1 MRATP
6 ATALPRDRQP
16 GLLSADSPLWRLG
29 FRPFYLLA
37 AAFAAT
43 AVPAWLLAYLGLLPQ
58 GPVNLL
64 WHMHEMVFGFA
75 VAVVAGFLLTA
86 VQTWTG
92 LATPRGRCLQALVLL
107 WLAGR
112 CAALGAP
119 PLLYAVLDM
128 AFLFVVAGV
137 ILRLL
142 LRADNRRNLPIC
154 LVIAL
159 LGVCNLTFH
168 LALHGLVA
176 VSPLA
181 PVHGAILLVVL
192 LVAVIGGR
200 VGPMFTRNGAPGS
213 RPRNLPR
220 LDLASVIA
228 IAVLAVCWLA
238 AAPGWAILAAGVVA
252 AALNGARF
260 ILWDPLSTLRTPLLW
275 SFHLSYAML
284 VAGLLTLGLAGV
296 GIVSGSAALHL
307 LAAGAMTGMIGA
319 MITRTA
325 RGHTGRSLQAG
336 RPEVAMFALL
346 PLAVAARLAAN
357 LFDGPARGHTLAL
370 SAALWSLAFVIY
382 LLRYGPWLTRARLD
396 GKPG

>member
-1 MRATP
+1 MP
-6 ATALPRDRQP
+6 AASADPLPRQP
-16 GLLSADSPLWRLG
+16 HLASVDAPLWRLG

-58 GPVNLL
+58 GPVDLL
-64 WHMHEMVFGFA
+64 WHTHEMVFGFA

-86 VQTWTG
+86 IQTWTG
-92 LATPRGRCLQALVLL
+92 LPTPHGRSLQALVLL

-119 PLLYAVLDM
+119 PLLYALVDV

-142 LRADNRRNLPIC
+142 LRANNRRNLPIC
-154 LVIAL
+154 GVVAL
-159 LGVCNLTFH
+159 LGVCNLAFH
-168 LALHGLVA
+168 LALNGALA
-176 VSPLA
+176 LSPLA
-181 PVHGAILLVVL
+181 PIHGAILLLVL

-213 RPRNLPR
+213 QPRNLPR
-220 LDLASVIA
+220 LDQASIAA
-228 IAVLAVCWLA
+228 IALAALCWLA
-238 AAPGWAILAAGVVA
+238 AAPGWATALAGIA
-252 AALNGARF
+252 AALLNGARLV
-260 ILWDPLSTLRTPLLW
+260 LWDPLSTLRTPLLW
-275 SFHLSYAML
+275 SFHLSYALL
-284 VAGLLTLGLAGV
+284 VAGLLALGLAALGT
-296 GIVSGSAALHL
+296 VSGSAALHL
-307 LAAGAMTGMIGA
+307 LAAGAMSGMIGA

-325 RGHTGRSLQAG
+325 RGHTGRPLKAG
-336 RPEVAMFALL
+336 GAEIAMFALL

-357 LFDGPARGHTLAL
+357 LFDAPARGHALAL
-370 SAALWSLAFVIY
+370 SAALWSLAFVVY
-382 LLRYGPWLTRARLD
+382 LLRYGPWLARPRLD

>member
-1 MRATP
+1 MRANAAADPLPGRHP
-6 ATALPRDRQP
+6 APPLNGA
-16 GLLSADSPLWRLG
+16 PLWRLG

-37 AAFAAT
+37 AAFAAA

-64 WHMHEMVFGFA
+64 WHVHEMVFGFA

-86 VQTWTG
+86 VQNWTG
-92 LATPRGRCLQALVLL
+92 LPTPRGRGLQALVLL
-107 WLAGR
+107 WIAGR

-119 PLLYAVLDM
+119 PLPYALVDV
-128 AFLFVVAGV
+128 AFLFVLAGV

-154 LVIAL
+154 LMLAL
-159 LGVCNLTFH
+159 LGMCNLGFH
-168 LALHGLVA
+168 LAMHGQA
-176 VSPLA
+176 PVSPLA
-181 PVHGAILLVVL
+181 PIHGAILLLVL
-192 LVAVIGGR
+192 LVALIGGR

-213 RPRNLPR
+213 RARSLPR
-220 LDLASVIA
+220 LDLASIA
-228 IAVLAVCWLA
+228 SIAVLALCWLA
-238 AAPGWAILAAGVVA
+238 AAPGWAIVATGGIA
-252 AALNGARF
+252 AALNGARV

-284 VAGLLTLGLAGV
+284 AAGLLALGLAGV
-296 GIVSGSAALHL
+296 GVVSGSAALHL

-325 RGHTGRSLQAG
+325 RGHTGRSLQAEP
-336 RPEVAMFALL
+336 PEVAMFALL
-346 PLAVAARLAAN
+346 PLAAGARLAAN
-357 LFDGPARGHTLAL
+357 LCDGPARGYALAL

-382 LLRYGPWLTRARLD
+382 LLRYGPWLASGRLD

>member
-1 MRATP
+1 MR
-6 ATALPRDRQP
+6 
-16 GLLSADSPLWRLG
+16 SAPVWQLG
-29 FRPFYLLA
+29 FRPFYMLA

-43 AVPAWLLAYLGLLPQ
+43 AVPAWVLAYLGLLPQ
-58 GPVNLL
+58 GPLGLL
-64 WHMHEMVFGFA
+64 WHAHEMVFGFA

-86 VQTWTG
+86 VQNWTG
-92 LATPRGRCLQALVLL
+92 MPSPKGRSLQALVLL

-119 PLLYAVLDM
+119 PLLYAVVDV
-128 AFLFVVAGV
+128 AFLFVVAGS

-142 LRADNRRNLPIC
+142 LRADNRLNLPIC

-159 LGVCNLTFH
+159 LGVCNLVFH
-168 LALHGLVA
+168 LAMHGVLA

-181 PVHGAILLVVL
+181 PVHGAILLIVL

-220 LDLASVIA
+220 LDLASIA
-228 IAVLAVCWLA
+228 SIALLAACWLA
-238 AAPGWAILAAGVVA
+238 PAPGWAIALAGSVA
-252 AALNGARF
+252 ALLNGARLV
-260 ILWDPLSTLRTPLLW
+260 LWDPLATLRTPLLW
-275 SFHLSYAML
+275 SFHLSYALL
-284 VAGLLTLGLAGV
+284 VAGLFALGLAGI
-296 GIVSGSAALHL
+296 GSGSGSAAVHL

-325 RGHTGRSLQAG
+325 RGHTGRPLDAG

-346 PLAVAARLAAN
+346 PLALAARLAAN
-357 LFDGPARGHTLAL
+357 LFDGPARGHALAL
-370 SAALWSLAFVIY
+370 SALLWSLAFVIY
-382 LLRYGPWLTRARLD
+382 LLRYAPWLTSARLD

>member
-1 MRATP
+1 MHSAPGTDS
-6 ATALPRDRQP
+6 LPRQP
-16 GLLSADSPLWRLG
+16 HLASPDAPLWRLG

-58 GPVNLL
+58 GPVDLL
-64 WHMHEMVFGFA
+64 WHTHEMVFGFA

-86 VQTWTG
+86 VQNWTG
-92 LATPRGRCLQALVLL
+92 LATPHGRSLQALVVL

-119 PLLYAVLDM
+119 PLLYALVDVT
-128 AFLFVVAGV
+128 FLFALAGV

-142 LRADNRRNLPIC
+142 LRANNRRNLPIC
-154 LVIAL
+154 AVIAL
-159 LGVCNLTFH
+159 LGVCNLVFH
-168 LALHGLVA
+168 LALHGVLA

-181 PVHGAILLVVL
+181 PVHGAILLLVL

-213 RPRNLPR
+213 RARAIPR
-220 LDLASVIA
+220 LDLACIVSIA
-228 IAVLAVCWLA
+228 LLALCWLA
-238 AAPGWAILAAGVVA
+238 AARGWAILLAGVAAGAFNA
-252 AALNGARF
+252 ARLV
-260 ILWDPLSTLRTPLLW
+260 LWDPLSTLRTPLLW
-275 SFHLSYAML
+275 SFHLSYALL
-284 VAGLLTLGLAGV
+284 VAGLLALGLAGA
-296 GIVSGSAALHL
+296 GIVSGSAAIHL

-325 RGHTGRSLQAG
+325 RGHTGRVMQAG
-336 RPEVAMFALL
+336 RSEIAIFALL

-357 LFDGPARGHTLAL
+357 LFDTPARGHALAL
-370 SAALWSLAFVIY
+370 SAVLWALAFVVY
-382 LLRYGPWLTRARLD
+382 LWRYGPWLASPRLD

>member
-1 MRATP
+1 MRANP
-6 ATALPRDRQP
+6 ATDPPRARQP
-16 GLLSADSPLWRLG
+16 GLASGDAPLWRLG

-37 AAFAAT
+37 AAFASV
-43 AVPAWLLAYLGLLPQ
+43 AVPAWVLAYLGLLPDE
-58 GPVNLL
+58 PVNLL
-64 WHMHEMVFGFA
+64 WHVHEMVFGFA

-86 VQTWTG
+86 VQNWTG
-92 LATPRGRCLQALVLL
+92 LPTPRGRSLQALVLL
-107 WLAGR
+107 WIAGR

-119 PLLYAVLDM
+119 ALLYAVVDV
-128 AFLFVVAGV
+128 AFLFALAGA

-159 LGVCNLTFH
+159 LGVCNLVFH
-168 LALHGLVA
+168 LALQGVA
-176 VSPLA
+176 PVSPLA
-181 PVHGAILLVVL
+181 SVHGAILLVVL

-213 RPRNLPR
+213 RARNLPR
-220 LDLASVIA
+220 LDQASIVSIAALA
-228 IAVLAVCWLA
+228 LCWLSG
-238 AAPGWAILAAGVVA
+238 APGWVLLAIGLLAAL
-252 AALNGARF
+252 LNGARLV
-260 ILWDPLSTLRTPLLW
+260 LWDPLSTLRTPLLW

-284 VAGLLTLGLAGV
+284 VGGLLALGLAGAGV
-296 GIVSGSAALHL
+296 VSGSGALHL

-325 RGHTGRSLQAG
+325 RGHTGRTLQAE

-357 LFDGPARGHTLAL
+357 LLDGPARGHTLAL

-382 LLRYGPWLTRARLD
+382 LLRYGPWLASARLD

>member
-1 MRATP
+1 MRAQP
-6 ATALPRDRQP
+6 ATDPLPGRHP
-16 GLLSADSPLWRLG
+16 APASAQAPLWRLG

-37 AAFAAT
+37 AAFAAA
-43 AVPAWLLAYLGLLPQ
+43 AVPAWVLAYLGLLPH

-64 WHMHEMVFGFA
+64 WHVHEMVFGFA

-86 VQTWTG
+86 VQNWTG
-92 LATPRGRCLQALVLL
+92 LPTPRGRSLQALVLL
-107 WLAGR
+107 CIGGR

-119 PLLYAVLDM
+119 ALLYAVVDV
-128 AFLFVVAGV
+128 AFLFALAGA

-154 LVIAL
+154 LVIVL
-159 LGVCNLTFH
+159 LGVCNLAFH
-168 LALHGLVA
+168 LALQGVVP

-181 PVHGAILLVVL
+181 SVHGAILLLVL
-192 LVAVIGGR
+192 LVAIVGGR

-213 RPRNLPR
+213 RARNLPR
-220 LDLASVIA
+220 LDLASIVSIA
-228 IAVLAVCWLA
+228 ALGLCWLSG
-238 AAPGWAILAAGVVA
+238 APGWALLAIGVLAAL
-252 AALNGARF
+252 LNGARLV
-260 ILWDPLSTLRTPLLW
+260 LWDPLSTLRAPLLW

-284 VAGLLTLGLAGV
+284 VAGLLALGLAGAGV
-296 GIVSGSAALHL
+296 VSGSAALHL

-325 RGHTGRSLQAG
+325 RGHTGRTLQAE

-382 LLRYGPWLTRARLD
+382 LLRYGPWLASPRLD

>member
-1 MRATP
+1 MR
-6 ATALPRDRQP
+6 
-16 GLLSADSPLWRLG
+16 SAPVWQLG
-29 FRPFYLLA
+29 FRPFYMLA

-43 AVPAWLLAYLGLLPQ
+43 AVPAWVLAYLGLLPQ
-58 GPVNLL
+58 GPLGLL
-64 WHMHEMVFGFA
+64 WHAHEMVFGFA

-86 VQTWTG
+86 VQNWTG
-92 LATPRGRCLQALVLL
+92 MPSPKGRSLQALVLL

-119 PLLYAVLDM
+119 PLLYAVVDV
-128 AFLFVVAGV
+128 AFLFVVAGS

-159 LGVCNLTFH
+159 LGVCNLVFH
-168 LALHGLVA
+168 LAMHGVLA

-181 PVHGAILLVVL
+181 PVHGAILLIVL

-220 LDLASVIA
+220 LDLASIA
-228 IAVLAVCWLA
+228 SIALLAACWLA
-238 AAPGWAILAAGVVA
+238 PAPGWAIALAGSVA
-252 AALNGARF
+252 ALLNGARLV
-260 ILWDPLSTLRTPLLW
+260 LWDPLATLRTPLLW
-275 SFHLSYAML
+275 SFHLSYALL
-284 VAGLLTLGLAGV
+284 VAGLFALGLAGI
-296 GIVSGSAALHL
+296 GSGSGSAAVHL

-325 RGHTGRSLQAG
+325 RGHTGRPLDAG

-346 PLAVAARLAAN
+346 PLALAARLAAN
-357 LFDGPARGHTLAL
+357 LFDGPARGHALAL
-370 SAALWSLAFVIY
+370 SALLWSLAFVIY
-382 LLRYGPWLTRARLD
+382 LLRYAPWLTSARLD

>member
-1 MRATP
+1 MRSASP
-6 ATALPRDRQP
+6 ADSIPRQP
-16 GLLSADSPLWRLG
+16 QLASPDAPLWRLG

-37 AAFAAT
+37 AAFAAV
-43 AVPAWLLAYLGLLPQ
+43 AVPAWLLAYLGLLP
-58 GPVNLL
+58 GGTVDLL
-64 WHMHEMVFGFA
+64 WHTHEMVFGFA

-86 VQTWTG
+86 VQNWTG
-92 LATPRGRCLQALVLL
+92 LATPRGRSLQALAVL

-112 CAALGAP
+112 CAAFGAP
-119 PLLYAVLDM
+119 PLLYALVDV
-128 AFLFVVAGV
+128 AFLFAVAGS

-142 LRADNRRNLPIC
+142 LRSNNRRNLPIC
-154 LVIAL
+154 AVVAL
-159 LGVCNLTFH
+159 LGACNLVFH

-181 PVHGAILLVVL
+181 PVHGAILLLVL

-213 RPRNLPR
+213 RARSIPR
-220 LDLASVIA
+220 LDLACIAA
-228 IAVLAVCWLA
+228 IALLAVCWLA
-238 AAPGWAILAAGVVA
+238 AAPGWAVLLAGVA
-252 AALNGARF
+252 ACLLNAARLV
-260 ILWDPLSTLRTPLLW
+260 LWDPLSTLRTPLLW
-275 SFHLSYAML
+275 SFHLSYAL
-284 VAGLLTLGLAGV
+284 LAAGLLCLGLAGIGVV
-296 GIVSGSAALHL
+296 GGSAALHL

-325 RGHTGRSLQAG
+325 RGHTGRTLEAG

-357 LFDGPARGHTLAL
+357 LFDGPARGQALWL
-370 SAALWSLAFVIY
+370 SALLWSSAFVVY
-382 LLRYGPWLTRARLD
+382 LLRYGPWLTRPRLD

>member
-1 MRATP
+1 MRSAP
-6 ATALPRDRQP
+6 AVDSIQP
-16 GLLSADSPLWRLG
+16 QLHLASPDAPLWQLG

-37 AAFAAT
+37 AAFAAV
-43 AVPAWLLAYLGLLPQ
+43 AVPAWLLAYLGLLPP
-58 GPVNLL
+58 GPVDLL
-64 WHMHEMVFGFA
+64 WHTHEMVFGFA

-86 VQTWTG
+86 VQNWTG
-92 LATPRGRCLQALVLL
+92 LATPRGRSLQALVVL
-107 WLAGR
+107 WIAGR

-119 PLLYAVLDM
+119 PLLYALVDV
-128 AFLFVVAGV
+128 AFLFVVAGS

-154 LVIAL
+154 AVIAL
-159 LGVCNLTFH
+159 LGVCNLMFH
-168 LALHGLVA
+168 LALHGVVA
-176 VSPLA
+176 ISPLA
-181 PVHGAILLVVL
+181 PVHGAILLLVL

-213 RPRNLPR
+213 RARNIPR
-220 LDLASVIA
+220 LDLACVAA
-228 IAVLAVCWLA
+228 IALLALCWLA
-238 AAPGWAILAAGVVA
+238 AAPGWAILLAGA
-252 AALNGARF
+252 AAFLLNAARF

-275 SFHLSYAML
+275 SFHLSYALL
-284 VAGLLTLGLAGV
+284 VAGLLSLGLAGA

-325 RGHTGRSLQAG
+325 RGHTGRTLQAG
-336 RPEVAMFALL
+336 RPEIAMFALL

-357 LFDGPARGHTLAL
+357 LFDGPARNHALAL
-370 SAALWSLAFVIY
+370 SAALWSLAFIVY
-382 LLRYGPWLTRARLD
+382 LLRYAPWLTRPRLD

>member
-1 MRATP
+1 MRSAP
-6 ATALPRDRQP
+6 AADTIQP
-16 GLLSADSPLWRLG
+16 QPHLASPDAPLWRLG

-37 AAFAAT
+37 AAFAAA

-58 GPVNLL
+58 GPVDLL

-86 VQTWTG
+86 VQNWTG
-92 LATPRGRCLQALVLL
+92 LATPRGRSLQALVVL
-107 WLAGR
+107 WIAGR

-119 PLLYAVLDM
+119 PLLYAVVDV
-128 AFLFVVAGV
+128 AFLFAVAGS

-154 LVIAL
+154 AVVAL
-159 LGVCNLTFH
+159 LGVCNLVFH
-168 LALHGLVA
+168 LALHGVVA

-181 PVHGAILLVVL
+181 PVHGAILLLVL

-213 RPRNLPR
+213 RARAIPR
-220 LDLASVIA
+220 LDLACIAA
-228 IAVLAVCWLA
+228 IALLALCWLA
-238 AAPGWAILAAGVVA
+238 AAPGWATLAAGSA
-252 AALNGARF
+252 AFLLNAARF

-275 SFHLSYAML
+275 SFHLSYAL
-284 VAGLLTLGLAGV
+284 LAAGLLALGLAGA

-325 RGHTGRSLQAG
+325 RGHTGRTLQAG
-336 RPEVAMFALL
+336 RPEVAMFLLL

-357 LFDGPARGHTLAL
+357 LFDGPARGQALAL
-370 SAALWSLAFVIY
+370 SAVLWSLAFVVY
-382 LLRYGPWLTRARLD
+382 LLRYAPWLTRPRLD

>member
-1 MRATP
+1 MRSAP
-6 ATALPRDRQP
+6 A
-16 GLLSADSPLWRLG
+16 ADSAQSQPHLASPDAPLWRLG

-37 AAFAAT
+37 AAFSAT

-58 GPVNLL
+58 GPIDLL

-86 VQTWTG
+86 VQNWTG
-92 LATPRGRCLQALVLL
+92 LATPRGRSLQALVVL
-107 WLAGR
+107 WIAGR

-119 PLLYAVLDM
+119 PLLYAVVDV
-128 AFLFVVAGV
+128 AFLFAVAGS

-142 LRADNRRNLPIC
+142 LRANNRRNLPIC
-154 LVIAL
+154 AVVAL
-159 LGVCNLTFH
+159 LGVCNLLFH
-168 LALHGLVA
+168 LAMHGVVA
-176 VSPLA
+176 VSPLT
-181 PVHGAILLVVL
+181 PVHGAILLLVL

-213 RPRNLPR
+213 KARAIPR
-220 LDLASVIA
+220 LDLACIAA
-228 IAVLAVCWLA
+228 IALLALSWLA
-238 AAPGWAILAAGVVA
+238 AAPGWAILLAGVLA
-252 AALNGARF
+252 CALNAARF

-275 SFHLSYAML
+275 SFHLSYALL
-284 VAGLLTLGLAGV
+284 VAGLLALGLAGV

-325 RGHTGRSLQAG
+325 RGHTGRTLQAG
-336 RPEVAMFALL
+336 RAEVAMFALL
-346 PLAVAARLAAN
+346 PLAVAARLLAN
-357 LFDGPARGHTLAL
+357 LFDGPGRGHALAL
-370 SAALWSLAFVIY
+370 SAALWSLAFIVY
-382 LLRYGPWLTRARLD
+382 LIRYAPWLTRPRLD

>member
-1 MRATP
+1 MP
-6 ATALPRDRQP
+6 AASAADPLPRQP
-16 GLLSADSPLWRLG
+16 RLASSDAPLWRLG

-58 GPVNLL
+58 GPVDLL
-64 WHMHEMVFGFA
+64 WHTHEMVFGFA

-86 VQTWTG
+86 IQTWTG
-92 LATPRGRCLQALVLL
+92 LATPHGRSLQMLVLL

-119 PLLYAVLDM
+119 PLLYALVDV

-142 LRADNRRNLPIC
+142 LRANNRRNLPIC
-154 LVIAL
+154 GVVTL
-159 LGVCNLTFH
+159 LGVCNLGFH
-168 LALHGLVA
+168 LALNGVLA
-176 VSPLA
+176 LSPLV
-181 PVHGAILLVVL
+181 PIHGAILLLVL

-213 RPRNLPR
+213 QPRNLPR
-220 LDLASVIA
+220 LDQASIAA
-228 IAVLAVCWLA
+228 IALAALCWLA
-238 AAPGWAILAAGVVA
+238 AAPGWAIALAGIA
-252 AALNGARF
+252 AALLNGARLV
-260 ILWDPLSTLRTPLLW
+260 LWDPLSTLRMPLLW
-275 SFHLSYAML
+275 SFHLSYALL
-284 VAGLLTLGLAGV
+284 VAGLLALGLAGIGVV
-296 GIVSGSAALHL
+296 GGSAALHL
-307 LAAGAMTGMIGA
+307 LAAGAMSGMIGA

-325 RGHTGRSLQAG
+325 RGHTGRPLKAG
-336 RPEVAMFALL
+336 GAEIAMFALL

-357 LFDGPARGHTLAL
+357 LFDAPARGHALAL
-370 SAALWSLAFVIY
+370 SAALWSLAFVVY
-382 LLRYGPWLTRARLD
+382 LLRYGPWLARPRLD

>member
-1 MRATP
+1 MP
-6 ATALPRDRQP
+6 AASAADPLPRQ
-16 GLLSADSPLWRLG
+16 LHLASASAPLWRLG

-58 GPVNLL
+58 GPVDLL
-64 WHMHEMVFGFA
+64 WHTHEMVFGFA

-86 VQTWTG
+86 IQTWTG
-92 LATPRGRCLQALVLL
+92 LATPHGRSLQALVLL

-119 PLLYAVLDM
+119 PLLYALVDV

-142 LRADNRRNLPIC
+142 LCANNRRNLPIC
-154 LVIAL
+154 GVVAL
-159 LGVCNLTFH
+159 LGVSNLAFH
-168 LALHGLVA
+168 LALNGVLA
-176 VSPLA
+176 LSPLA
-181 PVHGAILLVVL
+181 PIHGAILLLVL

-213 RPRNLPR
+213 QPRNLPR
-220 LDLASVIA
+220 LDQASIA
-228 IAVLAVCWLA
+228 AIVLTALCWLV
-238 AAPGWAILAAGVVA
+238 AAPGWAIALAGIA
-252 AALNGARF
+252 AALLNGARLV
-260 ILWDPLSTLRTPLLW
+260 LWDPLSTLRTPLLW
-275 SFHLSYAML
+275 SFHLSYALL
-284 VAGLLTLGLAGV
+284 VPGLLALGLAGL
-296 GIVSGSAALHL
+296 GAVSGSAALHL
-307 LAAGAMTGMIGA
+307 LAAGAMSGMIGA

-325 RGHTGRSLQAG
+325 RGHTGRPLKAG
-336 RPEVAMFALL
+336 GAEIAMFALL

-357 LFDGPARGHTLAL
+357 LSDGPAGGHALAL
-370 SAALWSLAFVIY
+370 SAVLWSLAFVVY
-382 LLRYGPWLTRARLD
+382 LLRYGPWLARPRLD

>member
-1 MRATP
+1 MRANAATDPLPGRYPTP
-6 ATALPRDRQP
+6 V
-16 GLLSADSPLWRLG
+16 SADAPLWRLG

-37 AAFAAT
+37 AAFAAA

-64 WHMHEMVFGFA
+64 WHVHEMVFGFA

-86 VQTWTG
+86 VQNWTG
-92 LATPRGRCLQALVLL
+92 LPTPHGRSLQAMVLL
-107 WLAGR
+107 WIAGR

-119 PLLYAVLDM
+119 PLLYAVVDV
-128 AFLFVVAGV
+128 AFLFAMASV

-142 LRADNRRNLPIC
+142 LHADNRRNLPIC

-159 LGVCNLTFH
+159 LGVFNLVFH
-168 LALHGLVA
+168 LAMHGVVA

-181 PVHGAILLVVL
+181 SVHGAILLLVL

-213 RPRNLPR
+213 RARSLPR
-220 LDLASVIA
+220 LDLASIVSIV
-228 IAVLAVCWLA
+228 VLALCWLA
-238 AAPGWAILAAGVVA
+238 GAPGWALLAAGVAA
-252 AALNGARF
+252 AALNGARL

-284 VAGLLTLGLAGV
+284 VAGLLALGLVGAGV
-296 GIVSGSAALHL
+296 VSGSAALHL

-325 RGHTGRSLQAG
+325 RGHTGRTLRAE

-346 PLAVAARLAAN
+346 PLAVGARLAAN

-382 LLRYGPWLTRARLD
+382 LLRYGPWLASPRLD
-396 GKPG
+396 GKRG

>member
-1 MRATP
+1 MRANP
-6 ATALPRDRQP
+6 ATALPRDRLP
-16 GLLSADSPLWRLG
+16 GLLSGDAPLWRLG

-92 LATPRGRCLQALVLL
+92 LATPRGRSLQALVLL

-119 PLLYAVLDM
+119 PLLYAVLDV

-238 AAPGWAILAAGVVA
+238 AAPGWVILAAGVAA

-284 VAGLLTLGLAGV
+284 VGGLLALGLAGAGV
-296 GIVSGSAALHL
+296 VSGSAALHL